1 MRERPA
7 WHLAGGL
14 LRGAA
19 GPVLAGLLLAF
30 LGPFGTHATQ
40 PLPARLGFWLTVTAG
55 NWLLCH
61 LAILWLHE
69 RWPGDRPAGWPGPY
83 RSRHLALPLLAAA
96 IVLLPATA
104 LVRLAGDLFGGVGT
118 GALPVL
124 AAQVY
129 LLCAAISLLGYALAD
144 PGEAEA
150 DAEETAA
157 GSPPAASNRPDD
169 SAFRRRLAPDPGGR
183 LLWLRA
189 EDHYLRVRTERG
201 EALVLCRLEDA
212 ARELEGCGRRVHRS
226 WWVAEA
232 ALKGASGGAQP
243 RLWLSDGTEVPVSRS
258 YRRDLRDAGWL
269 ATGRQG

>member
-1 MRERPA
+1 
-7 WHLAGGL
+7 
-14 LRGAA
+14 LRASA
-19 GPVLAGLLLAF
+19 GPALAGLLLAF

-61 LAILWLHE
+61 LAILWLDE
-69 RWPGDRPAGWPGPY
+69 RWPRDRPAGWPGPQ
-83 RSRHLALPLLAAA
+83 RCRRLALPLLAAA
-96 IVLLPATA
+96 MVLLPATA
-104 LVRLAGDLFGGVGT
+104 LVRLAGDLFGGVGA
-118 GALPVL
+118 GSLPLLAL
-124 AAQVY
+124 QVY
-129 LLCAAISLLGYALAD
+129 LLCAVISLLGYALAD
-144 PGEAEA
+144 RGEAEA
-150 DAEETAA
+150 AA
-157 GSPPAASNRPDD
+157 QPAPSARPADD

-232 ALKGASGGAQP
+232 ALKGTSGGAQP
-243 RLWLSDGTEVPVSRS
+243 RLRLNDGTEVPVSRS
-258 YRRDLRDAGWL
+258 YRQELREAGWL
-269 ATGRQG
+269 ATGRRP

>member
-14 LRGAA
+14 LQGAA

-30 LGPFGTHATQ
+30 LGPFGTHATL

-69 RWPGDRPAGWPGPY
+69 RWPPDRPAGWPGPY

-104 LVRLAGDLFGGVGT
+104 LVRLAGELFDGVGT
-118 GALPVL
+118 GPLPLLAL
-124 AAQVY
+124 QVY

-144 PGEAEA
+144 PARTEKAE
-150 DAEETAA
+150 
-157 GSPPAASNRPDD
+157 PPMPSKPVPSEPVPDD
-169 SAFRRRLAPDPGGR
+169 GAFRRRLAPDPGGR

-232 ALKGASGGAQP
+232 AVKGASGGAQP
-243 RLWLSDGTEVPVSRS
+243 RLLLSDGTEAPVSRS
-258 YRRDLRDAGWL
+258 YRRALRDAGWL
-269 ATGRQG
+269 ARGRRP